1 MRKSRLTKNI
11 MRRVYYAYALRLA
24 GHPVTLHG
32 AGIIALLVTLT
43 YFVSVV
49 DVMRNIMS
57 VEVGKVGEYFI
68 GSLLNTEI
76 WTLVILGALILAV
89 LSLRIHLRT
98 GSFPDYTQTI

>member
-1 MRKSRLTKNI
+1 
-11 MRRVYYAYALRLA
+11 
-24 GHPVTLHG
+24 
-32 AGIIALLVTLT
+32 
-43 YFVSVV
+43 
-49 DVMRNIMS
+49 MS